1 MTDRA
6 GAGLLDHRGGC
17 YDHGPMRLPALRSTA
32 LSTSGAV
39 LALLLTACGGAPEVP
54 AGRSIVLV
62 SVDTLRSDRLPVYGY
77 DRVATPAFD
86 ELAAEGV
93 VFERAYSPV
102 PLTLPAHAS
111 LVTGL
116 LPPDHG
122 VRDNAGYRLGEDAG
136 ATVAELL
143 AAEGYATGAAV
154 SSFVMRRE
162 TGLARGF
169 DVYDDRF
176 EGGARA
182 TISQI
187 QRPGDETLTPAL
199 AWLRERAEAGGPF
212 FLFFHI
218 YEPHTPYDPPEP
230 FASRY
235 PSTSDGAYDGEIAAS
250 DRIVGDLVQG
260 LRDLGLYDDATV
272 VLLSDHGEGLGDHG
286 EEEHGILLYRESLQV
301 PLIVKLPGAVRA
313 GERVAAPVQLT
324 DVTAALL
331 ELGGA
336 PAPEGLVGHSL
347 LAFLGGGAPAV
358 VEADG
363 RDLYAESFHPRLRFG
378 WSALTSVVRGRHH
391 YIEGADRE
399 LYDLVADPAERRNL
413 VREDRRTYAELRD
426 ALAGFDAELEPPFQE
441 GSDTREALAALGYL
455 GGGAG
460 EAEGPPVDPK
470 ERLDDLQTLRRGVDL
485 LQSGDTG
492 EALPLLE
499 RSAETIPR
507 SIDAWQFLGL
517 ALQRT
522 GRLEEALE
530 AYERAFELSNGS
542 PLLAEP
548 MARVALELQR
558 WEDAAAFLELALEEE
573 PDRLDVRLNRTRALL
588 LAGRGEDALAAA
600 RETVDRAPE
609 SPDAQYLL
617 GAAQMGT
624 NRLEEAEA
632 SFRRALER
640 APEHQP
646 ALSDL
651 AVLLQGTGRRAEAR
665 ELMERLRALGG
676 Q

>member
-1 MTDRA
+1 MRPP
-6 GAGLLDHRGGC
+6 LLPRRP
-17 YDHGPMRLPALRSTA
+17 GPLVLVLAAVPAL
-32 LSTSGAV
+32 
-39 LALLLTACGGAPEVP
+39 LAAGCGAPSEVP
-54 AGRSIVLV
+54 TGRSIVLV
-62 SVDTLRSDRLPVYGY
+62 SVDTLRSDRLPAYGY
-77 DRVATPAFD
+77 DGVETPAFD
-86 ELAAEGV
+86 ALAAEGV

-111 LVTGL
+111 LLTGL

-122 VRDNAGYRLGEDAG
+122 VRDNAGYRLADDAG
-136 ATVAELL
+136 PTVAELL

-162 TGLARGF
+162 TGVARGF
-169 DVYDDRF
+169 DLYDDRF
-176 EGGARA
+176 EAGERA

-199 AWLRERAEAGGPF
+199 AWLRERSEAGGPF

-235 PSTSDGAYDGEIAAS
+235 GSTQEGAYDGEIAAS

-301 PLIVKLPGAVRA
+301 PLIVKLPEGTRA

-331 ELGGA
+331 ELAGA
-336 PAPEGLVGHSL
+336 PAPEGLAGHSL
-347 LAFLGGGAPAV
+347 LGFLGGGAPEG
-358 VEADG
+358 VEADA
-363 RDLYAESFHPRLRFG
+363 RALYAETFHPHLRFG

-399 LYDLVADPAERRNL
+399 LYDLVADPAERNDL
-413 VREDRRTYAELRD
+413 VREDRRAYAELRD
-426 ALAGFDAELEPPFQE
+426 ALAGFEGELEPPFQE
-441 GSDTREALAALGYL
+441 GSETREALAALGYL

-460 EAEGPPVDPK
+460 ETEGPPVDPK
-470 ERLDDLQTLRRGVDL
+470 ERLDDLRTLRRGVDL
-485 LQSGDTG
+485 LQAGETQ
-492 EALPLLE
+492 EALPMLE
-499 RSAETIPR
+499 RSAEAIPR

-517 ALQRT
+517 AYQRT
-522 GRLEEALE
+522 GRLAEAMD
-530 AYERAFELSNGS
+530 AYERAFDLSNGS

-548 MARVALELQR
+548 MARIALQLQR
-558 WEDAAAFLELALEEE
+558 WDDASTFLGLALEQE
-573 PDRLDVRLNRTRALL
+573 PGAVELRMLRARSLL
-588 LAGRGEDALAAA
+588 LAGRPGDALPEAQEAA
-600 RETVDRAPE
+600 DRAPE
-609 SPDAQYLL
+609 NPDALYLL

-632 SFRRALER
+632 SFRRALDR
-640 APEHQP
+640 APDHRP

-651 AVLLQGTGRRAEAR
+651 AVLLRGTGRQAEAR
-665 ELMERLRALGG
+665 ELIERLRALGG
-676 Q
+676 GPS

>member
-1 MTDRA
+1 MRP
-6 GAGLLDHRGGC
+6 LL
-17 YDHGPMRLPALRSTA
+17 ALRPP
-32 LSTSGAV
+32 V
-39 LALLLTACGGAPEVP
+39 PALLLLATVPALLATGCGGVPEVP

-62 SVDTLRSDRLPVYGY
+62 SVDTLRSDRLPAYGY
-77 DRVATPAFD
+77 DGVETPAFD
-86 ELAAEGV
+86 ALAAEGV

-122 VRDNAGYRLGEDAG
+122 VRDNAGYRLEEDAG

-143 AAEGYATGAAV
+143 GAEGYATGAAV
-154 SSFVMRRE
+154 SSFVLRRE
-162 TGLARGF
+162 TGMARGF
-169 DVYDDRF
+169 DLYDDRL
-176 EGGARA
+176 EAGARA

-187 QRPGDETLTPAL
+187 QRPGGRTLEPAL
-199 AWLRERAEAGGPF
+199 AWLHERAEVGGPF

-235 PSTSDGAYDGEIAAS
+235 ASTPGGAYDGEIAAS
-250 DRIVGDLVQG
+250 DRIVGDLVEG
-260 LRDLGLYDDATV
+260 LRELGLYDEATV

-301 PLIVKLPGAVRA
+301 PLVVKLPGGTRA

-324 DVTAALL
+324 DVTATLL
-331 ELGGA
+331 ELAGA

-347 LAFLGGGAPAV
+347 LAFLGSRAP
-358 VEADG
+358 EGLDPDG
-363 RDLYAESFHPRLRFG
+363 RTLYSESFHPRLRFG
-378 WSALTSVVRGRHH
+378 WSGLTSVVRGRHH

-399 LYDLVADPAERRNL
+399 LYDLVADPAERNDR

-426 ALAGFDAELEPPFQE
+426 ALAGFEAELEPPFQE
-441 GSDTREALAALGYL
+441 GSETREALAALGYL

-470 ERLDDLQTLRRGVDL
+470 ERLDDLRTLRRAVDL
-485 LQSGDTG
+485 LQAGDTQ
-492 EALPLLE
+492 EALPMLE
-499 RSAETIPR
+499 RSAEAIPR

-517 ALQRT
+517 AYQRT
-522 GRLEEALE
+522 GRLEEAMD
-530 AYERAFELSNGS
+530 AYERAFDLSNGS

-548 MARVALELQR
+548 MARIALQLQR
-558 WEDAAAFLELALEEE
+558 WDDAATFLELAVEQE
-573 PDRLDVRLNRTRALL
+573 PGAVELRMLRARSLL
-588 LAGRGEDALAAA
+588 LAGRPGDALPVA
-600 RETVDRAPE
+600 REAADRAPE
-609 SPDAQYLL
+609 NPDALYLL

-624 NRLEEAEA
+624 KRLEEAEA

-640 APEHQP
+640 APEHRG
-646 ALSDL
+646 AMSDL
-651 AVLLQGTGRRAEAR
+651 AVLLMGTGRQDEAR

-676 Q
+676 GRP